1 MLKPQYTLEKTKRNF
16 KLEPLGVLLLVPV
29 REEGLEATVRTVIYC
44 ETTKSRTSGV
54 GNCYFHII

>member
-29 REEGLEATVRTVIYC
+29 REEGLEA
-44 ETTKSRTSGV
+44 K
-54 GNCYFHII
+54 NCYLL